1 MTTYKFQKLQTHSK
15 SSSQLEEQNISV
27 TEYLT
32 CRLELESALDEVY
45 IKTKKVIVHV
55 DVAVQ
60 EQPTTITVANV
71 Q

>member
-1 MTTYKFQKLQTHSK
+1 MTTYKFQKLQKHSK

-32 CRLELESALDEVY
+32 RRLELESAFDEVY
-45 IKTKKVIVHV
+45 IKTKKVIVDV